1 MHKPKPI
8 EYLQAIL
15 YHLKYKWRE
24 ILMAV
29 LVTAMGIFA
38 LVYSATNIALLYK
51 LTMATGL
58 VAKITAVVIFAP
70 EITKKLDKLGLSVTP
85 EDEETERSVN
95 NGN

>member
-1 MHKPKPI
+1 MQKPRPI
-8 EYLQAIL
+8 EYVQAIL
-15 YHLKYKWRE
+15 YHIKYKWRE

-38 LVYSATNIALLYK
+38 LVYSATNIVKLYE
-51 LTMATGL
+51 LTVIAGL
-58 VAKITAVVIFAP
+58 VTLLTAIVIFAP

-85 EDEETERSVN
+85 EDEETERSIN